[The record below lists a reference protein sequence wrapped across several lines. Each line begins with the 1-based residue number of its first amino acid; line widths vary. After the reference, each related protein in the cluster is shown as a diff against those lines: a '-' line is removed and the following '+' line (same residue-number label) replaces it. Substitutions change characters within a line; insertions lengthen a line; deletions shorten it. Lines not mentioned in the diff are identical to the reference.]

1 MDQLAECI
9 RKIKEDPTVRT
20 HSDADGHDDFFQ
32 GQIGCFFSTLI
43 MMIVIVNNGSNNDR
57 RITLQSTCFLRIFPL
72 RGFRTEATFSAL
84 TRET

>member
-1 MDQLAECI
+1 VDQLAECI

-32 GQIGCFFSTLI
+32 GQIGCFFFSTLI

-57 RITLQSTCFLRIFPL
+57 RITLQSTCTHYFL